1 MATETVGVAQAPVQS
16 RAALG
21 LFSTRKARKTAA
33 FYVFIAPWLIGFLL
47 LGVIPMV
54 LGFLTS
60 LTNYDGLNLDSL
72 KFVGLRNYERILSD
86 SDAMFGVT
94 RTLAWSALNV
104 PVWLIGSFLLALIL
118 DQAIRAKG
126 MFRTLFYLPSVIPL
140 VAIVSAW
147 RIFLDTNN
155 GLMNAILSIF
165 QPNTAINWFSSD
177 YSLQTLT
184 LISVWTGLGG
194 GMVIF
199 LAGLQGIPSELKE
212 AAQIDGATNWKVIR
226 HVTLP
231 LMTPVIFFQ
240 LVLALISSFQQF
252 IVPMVMAGGKL
263 GSVPPRSTYLYM
275 IHVNRQI
282 FTFQRFGY
290 GIAMLWVLFV
300 VIVAFTIIVFWSAR
314 YWVYYETDL
323 SNKDA

>member
-1 MATETVGVAQAPVQS
+1 MATDTVSVAQAPAPPK
-16 RAALG
+16 AAVG
-21 LFSTRKARKTAA
+21 LFSTRHARKTAA
-33 FYVFIAPWLIGFLL
+33 FYAFIAPWLLGFLL

-72 KFVGLRNYERILSD
+72 KFVGLGNYERILAD
-86 SDAMFGVT
+86 RDAMFGVT
-94 RTLAWSALNV
+94 RTLVWSLLNV
-104 PVWLIGSFLLALIL
+104 PIWLIGSFALALIL
-118 DQAIRAKG
+118 DQSIRAKG
-126 MFRTLFYLPSVIPL
+126 IFRTLFYLPSVIPL

-147 RIFLDTNN
+147 RIFLDANN
-155 GLMNAILSIF
+155 GLMNAIISIF
-165 QPNTAINWFSSD
+165 QPGTAINWFSNE

-212 AAQIDGATNWKVIR
+212 AAQIDGATNWRVIR

-252 IVPMVMAGGKL
+252 IVPMVMAGGRL

-300 VIVAFTIIVFWSAR
+300 VIVVFTIIVFWSAR